1 MRLGQLLVMAT
12 AIGAAPAMAAEQSIW
27 STTFETDIFEAVG
40 PFPVVALSFTNGGGS
55 IQSATG
61 FPGMG
66 AQMLRNDTSGTT
78 RFEAIGLGAHTHLR
92 LKFDLAFIDS
102 WDSLNGSPAPDI
114 LFVDFAGQ
122 SYQWTV
128 NNASGTI
135 FAVWPGTV
143 VSTGTNL
150 GYSSWADTVVRYEF
164 LFPHTASDFSLS
176 IRFGGAGFQG
186 GLDESWGIDNF
197 ALSAIFDSGGGG
209 VVPEPATWA
218 MMIAGF
224 GLVGA
229 ALRRRREAATA

>member
-1 MRLGQLLVMAT
+1 LV
-12 AIGAAPAMAAEQSIW
+12 
-27 STTFETDIFEAVG
+27 
-40 PFPVVALSFTNGGGS
+40 FTYGGGS

-66 AQMLRNDTSGTT
+66 TQMFRNDTGGTT
-78 RFEAIGLGAHTHLR
+78 TFQAFGLGAHTHLR

-102 WDSLNGSPAPDI
+102 WDSLDGAPAPDI

-128 NNASGTI
+128 NTASGTI
-135 FAVWPGTV
+135 FDVGPGTV
-143 VSTGTNL
+143 VSTGINF
-150 GYSSWADTVVRYEF
+150 GYNGWADTVVRYEF
-164 LFPHTASDFSLS
+164 LFPHTASDFTLS
-176 IRFGGAGFQG
+176 IRFGGPGFQG
-186 GLDESWGIDNF
+186 GFDESWGIDNF
-197 ALSAIFDSGGGG
+197 ALSAIVDSGGGG